1 MFWHVT
7 GQACWLQDP
16 EGCKA
21 IAACIADGIAPSQGS
36 GIHAACTFFED
47 RIKSS
52 GSPDI
57 ALAGLR
63 FLAAHLASSPSGGSS
78 QMIVDAMA
86 CIAKQVDKMQCSAD
100 MQDEAVRL
108 VVEAMLKV
116 GFLEGASEVLDGV
129 GHERLWGGPLATL
142 AVRIQAAK
150 TAGMRGGSGMSE
162 SGTSGVGT
170 RGRSDIGD
178 GRLCSTVKDAPQQSG
193 SDSAREELGRTEAR
207 GVAAGKR
214 LRSESRSLALRNEDD
229 GIRRRGGPRS
239 PRSHLRGSADALAQ
253 QSGGLQ
259 RRSTED
265 SRGATLAAEGGG
277 AAAEVVGDEQDD
289 ASGGAA
295 DAGARVE
302 PEGMLHGSG
311 VDDCMPME
319 TAVATGGMHHGEF
332 QGTNSP
338 VALACSALE
347 CSATEDLQ
355 HLFPQVVAWLLAE
368 GANVQLVVDV
378 LCARLLALPKLA
390 ASSGGA
396 LAAAAVAVLW
406 CCPLQNDNLGSSG
419 CCVPPKGVALGNVG
433 VDSKAAISNA
443 FIPNLSKLT

>member
-7 GQACWLQDP
+7 GQACWLQGP
-16 EGCKA
+16 EGCTA

-52 GSPDI
+52 SSPDI

-63 FLAAHLASSPSGGSS
+63 FLAAHRASSPSGGSS
-78 QMIVDAMA
+78 QVIVDAMA

-100 MQDEAVRL
+100 MLDEAVRL
-108 VVEAMLKV
+108 VAEAMLKV
-116 GFLEGASEVLDGV
+116 GFLEGASEVLDRV

-150 TAGMRGGSGMSE
+150 TAGMRGGSRMSE
-162 SGTSGVGT
+162 HGTSGVGT

-178 GRLCSTVKDAPQQSG
+178 VRLCSTVKDAPQQSG
-193 SDSAREELGRTEAR
+193 SNSAREELGRTEAR

-214 LRSESRSLALRNEDD
+214 LRSESRSLALGNEDD
-229 GIRRRGGPRS
+229 GIRRRGR

-253 QSGGLQ
+253 QSGGLH
-259 RRSTED
+259 RRSAED
-265 SRGATLAAEGGG
+265 SRGAALAAEGGSEGGG
-277 AAAEVVGDEQDD
+277 AAAAVVGDEQDD
-289 ASGGAA
+289 VSGGAA
-295 DAGARVE
+295 DAGGRVE

-319 TAVATGGMHHGEF
+319 RAVATGGMHHGEF

-368 GANVQLVVDV
+368 GANVRLVVDV

-406 CCPLQNDNLGSSG
+406 CCPLQKDNLGPSC
-419 CCVPPKGVALGNVG
+419 CCVPPKML
-433 VDSKAAISNA
+433 
-443 FIPNLSKLT
+443 PW